1 MTDQPEAVDRTHTAN
16 LGFDT
21 LAIRAGQ
28 DHDPTTGAVIPP
40 LHVSSTYAQDGI
52 GGLRNGYEYG
62 RSANPTRTA
71 LQKQLAALEGGE
83 FGLSFASGLAAE
95 DALLRAALTPG
106 DTVLMGNDVYG
117 GTHRLVDR
125 ILGPW
130 GVNLRI
136 VDMTDAEAVRASL
149 QESPARVLWVETP
162 SNPLMGVAD
171 IAELVRIGHEADA
184 LVVVDNTFASPALQ
198 RPLLLGAD
206 VVVHSTT
213 KYLGGHSDVVGGAI
227 VTNDAA
233 LAEKVEFQQF
243 AAGAIS
249 GPHDA
254 FLTTRGLK
262 TLAIRMER
270 HSANAGII
278 AGFLDRHDAVRTV
291 YYPGLESHPGHEVA
305 RSQMSGYGGMV
316 SLALADGPTAR
327 KFAESLE
334 LFTLA
339 ESLGGVES
347 LVNYPEAMTHASVR
361 GTELAVPENVVRL
374 SVGIE
379 TVEDLLSDLE
389 QALDAL

>member
-1 MTDQPEAVDRTHTAN
+1 MTDQDHTEGAQTAASM
-16 LGFDT
+16 GFDT

-62 RSANPTRTA
+62 RSANPTRSA
-71 LQKQLAALEGGE
+71 LQQQLAALEGGR

-106 DTVLMGNDVYG
+106 DAVLMGNDVYG
-117 GTHRLVDR
+117 GTHRLVDK

-130 GVNLRI
+130 GVGLRI

-149 QESPARVLWVETP
+149 QQSPAQVLWVETP

-171 IAELVRIGHEADA
+171 IAELVRIGHEAGA

-270 HSANAGII
+270 HSANAGLI
-278 AGFLDRHDAVRTV
+278 AGFLDRHDTVRTV
-291 YYPGLESHPGHEVA
+291 YYPGLESHPGHALA
-305 RSQMSGYGGMV
+305 RSQMSGFGGMV
-316 SLALADGPTAR
+316 SLALADGATAR
-327 KFAESLE
+327 RFAESLR

-347 LVNYPEAMTHASVR
+347 LVNYPDAMTHASVR
-361 GTELAVPENVVRL
+361 GTELAVPEEVVRL

-389 QALDAL
+389 RALDAL

>member
-1 MTDQPEAVDRTHTAN
+1 MTEQNHAEGAQSAASM
-16 LGFDT
+16 GFDT

-71 LQKQLAALEGGE
+71 LQNQLAALEGGR

-106 DTVLMGNDVYG
+106 DAVLMGNDVYG
-117 GTHRLVDR
+117 GTHRLVDK

-130 GVNLRI
+130 GIDLRI

-149 QESPARVLWVETP
+149 QASPAQVLWVETP

-171 IAELVRIGHEADA
+171 IAELVRIGHEAGA

-227 VTNDAA
+227 VTSDAA
-233 LAEKVEFQQF
+233 IAEKVEFQQF

-278 AGFLDRHDAVRTV
+278 AGFLDRHDAVGTV
-291 YYPGLESHPGHEVA
+291 YYPGLESHPGHALA
-305 RSQMSGYGGMV
+305 RSQMSGFGGMV
-316 SLALADGPTAR
+316 SLALADGATAR
-327 KFAESLE
+327 KFAESLQ

-347 LVNYPEAMTHASVR
+347 LVNYPDAMTHASVR
-361 GTELAVPENVVRL
+361 GTELAVPEEVVRL

-379 TVEDLLSDLE
+379 TVEDLLADLE